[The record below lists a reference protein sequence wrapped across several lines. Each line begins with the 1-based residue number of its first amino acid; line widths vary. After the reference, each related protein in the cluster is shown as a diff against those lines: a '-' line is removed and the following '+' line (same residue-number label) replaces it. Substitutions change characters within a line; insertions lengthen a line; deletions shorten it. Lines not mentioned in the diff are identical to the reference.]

1 MKRILLVIIL
11 FISSYSSYAQLNTDH
26 FFYIAKSR
34 IYFGNYVSA
43 IENFNI
49 VIKLKPFL
57 PEPYFYRGM
66 AKLYIDDFR
75 GAKADF
81 DKAIEIKPYYPEA
94 YMYRGMSNYEMK
106 NFREAMNDYSNALEY
121 NQEDPNIFNN
131 RGITRIATEDF
142 EGAIAD
148 YTRSIEIKPS
158 ASTYLNRSSAK
169 QMKGDLEGAIKDCDA
184 AIRLRPHFSS
194 AYLVRGIAK
203 FEKKDYAGALK
214 DYDLCIRLDPKT
226 SQAYVNRGIVK
237 HQLSDLKGAIR
248 DYDMA
253 ITLDPNIA
261 TAWLNRGIAKES
273 LKLPGSEKDLATA
286 AELDP
291 KFATFKKR
299 LEAEEERERQRRQY
313 GFYLPNPGQNSNQA
327 QNNQATGAVN
337 QAGQGSQTGG
347 NSLAATTNPPG
358 GSNQGSTAAA
368 NANQSA
374 TASNNL
380 PSAPQDSAAYKQ
392 ENKSGPVTQNR
403 KRRNIVVADDGKVS
417 ETDIVDGMVQNK
429 NVKIVMQP
437 DFVIS
442 VFNKDSIDYSR
453 LQYYSMEIEML
464 NNKNNNDPFLIVSN
478 KPFAYQSIQKE
489 SFKSLVEN
497 WSSEISANKKN
508 SNGYLNRGII
518 LEQSLD
524 YNASISD
531 FTKAIDADN
540 RNILA
545 YFCRANSRAKMV
557 DAIRTEGALPEPEI
571 LNMSGSK
578 TTIETRSNEIK
589 ILDYEDIIED
599 YESLLYMN
607 PNFIFAWFNM
617 ANTKVKKR
625 DYLHAINDYNKAIAL
640 EPDFGEAYF
649 NRGLTRIYMNDLE
662 GGALDL
668 SRAGELGLTE
678 AYNVIKR
685 FCN

>member
-1 MKRILLVIIL
+1 
-11 FISSYSSYAQLNTDH
+11 
-26 FFYIAKSR
+26 
-34 IYFGNYVSA
+34 
-43 IENFNI
+43 
-49 VIKLKPFL
+49 
-57 PEPYFYRGM
+57 M

-94 YMYRGMSNYEMK
+94 YMYRGMANYEMK
-106 NFREAMNDYSNALEY
+106 NFKEAMNDYSNALEY
-121 NQEDPNIFNN
+121 NREDPNIYNN

-142 EGAIAD
+142 DGAIAD

-169 QMKGDLEGAIKDCDA
+169 QMKGDLDGAIKDCDG
-184 AIRLRPHFSS
+184 AIRIRPHFSS

-226 SQAYVNRGIVK
+226 AQAYVNRGIVK
-237 HQLSDLKGAIR
+237 HQLNDFKGAIR

-253 ITLDPNIA
+253 IALDPNIA

-273 LKLPGSEKDLATA
+273 LKMAGSEKDLAMA

-313 GFYLPNPGQNSNQA
+313 GFYLPNPGQNPNQA
-327 QNNQATGAVN
+327 QSNQQGGTNQQAQNSQQAGAAQGQTTTAANHPTTTAVNQNQATV
-337 QAGQGSQTGG
+337 S
-347 NSLAATTNPPG
+347 P
-358 GSNQGSTAAA
+358 
-368 NANQSA
+368 
-374 TASNNL
+374 
-380 PSAPQDSAAYKQ
+380 DSAAYKQ

-417 ETDIVDGMVQNK
+417 ETDIVDGMVQNR

-442 VFNKDSIDYSR
+442 VFNKDSIDYTR

-478 KPFAYQSIQKE
+478 KPFAYQSIHRE
-489 SFKSLVEN
+489 AFKNLVDN
-497 WSSEISANKKN
+497 WNIEISTGKKN
-508 SNGYLNRGII
+508 SNAYLNRGII
-518 LEQSLD
+518 REQSED
-524 YNASISD
+524 YNESISD
-531 FTKAIDADN
+531 FSRAIDADN

-589 ILDYEDIIED
+589 ILDYEDIIQD
-599 YESLLYMN
+599 YESLLDMN

-625 DYLHAINDYNKAIAL
+625 DYLHAINDYSRAITL